1 MVLQEFPKTY
11 KVKCL
16 NHSSD
21 KNDIAPGHIT
31 MVAIENLRNKNAVN
45 PLQPRTS
52 LDMLARIKSY
62 LEKYVSPFVTVN
74 VQNPLYEVVLVD
86 FKVMFHPGYDGGYYK
101 QVLNE
106 EIKKFLSPWAYVEGE
121 DIIFGNV
128 IYKSS
133 ILNFIEKREYVDFV
147 TDFRMFVILDSWGI
161 GCMEVEEDFVV
172 GDKEKLI
179 DLDEARAKTS
189 RSILVS
195 AAEHDIYVLSPG
207 EYVCEGV
214 SS

>member
-1 MVLQEFPKTY
+1 
-11 KVKCL
+11 
-16 NHSSD
+16 
-21 KNDIAPGHIT
+21 
-31 MVAIENLRNKNAVN
+31 
-45 PLQPRTS
+45 
-52 LDMLARIKSY
+52 
-62 LEKYVSPFVTVN
+62 VTVN
-74 VQNPLYEVVLVD
+74 VQNPLYEEVLVD